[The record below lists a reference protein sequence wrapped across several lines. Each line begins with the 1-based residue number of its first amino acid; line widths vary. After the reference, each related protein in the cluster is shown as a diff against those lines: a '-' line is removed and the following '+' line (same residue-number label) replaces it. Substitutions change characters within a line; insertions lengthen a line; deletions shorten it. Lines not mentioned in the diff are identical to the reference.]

1 MSYIRKRIE
10 RRGLS
15 VKEEERREKRRL
27 VILRILELERAKDFL
42 ERKRKRVLGENLER
56 GVV

>member
-1 MSYIRKRIE
+1 M
-10 RRGLS
+10 
-15 VKEEERREKRRL
+15 EKRGERKGGLLGRL
-27 VILRILELERAKDFL
+27 VILRILKLERAKDFL

>member
-1 MSYIRKRIE
+1 MLSGEERREE
-10 RRGLS
+10 RRGLLG
-15 VKEEERREKRRL
+15 RGW
-27 VILRILELERAKDFL
+27 IIRILKTRERAKDFL

>member
-1 MSYIRKRIE
+1 M
-10 RRGLS
+10 LS
-15 VKEEERREKRRL
+15 GEERREEKEDILRL